1 MANTLTD
8 TVPAASAAGL
18 PFWKRVREYLLEV
31 SPKWVSKLFAYGLA
45 KAAAWAALAFLV
57 VLLLPHLSVW
67 SVSFVSWVLP
77 EPAGKA
83 VRDAYVTGI
92 HKGYDIDK
100 VREQL
105 KDEASKDAL
114 AKLQTNNESLDY
126 VQYVEFYLARGDQ
139 AKEIPASLRLE
150 QRAKIVVRRSQVV
163 RLADAGDVACAVTEV
178 GTSEPVLDVQ
188 LDGMRVASLPAMSSP
203 GRLGEINLSKRW
215 WAENLK
221 KAQAEPT
228 IADNIASVR
237 FGKAPAFEQRMTPCT
252 ALKVEATVEVFKRD
266 VGS

>member
-1 MANTLTD
+1 M
-8 TVPAASAAGL
+8 ASATADAGSATASL
-18 PFWKRVREYLLEV
+18 PLWKRFWQYLVEI
-31 SPKWVSKLFAYGLA
+31 SPDWFSKLFHHGLG
-45 KAAAWAALAFLV
+45 KAAGWASLAFVV

-67 SVSFVSWVLP
+67 AVSFVAWLLP

-83 VRDAYVTGI
+83 VRDVYVQGI
-92 HKGYDIDK
+92 HKGYDIDQ

-105 KDEASKDAL
+105 KIEASRDAL
-114 AKLQTNNESLDY
+114 AKLQVNNESLDY
-126 VQYVEFYLARGDQ
+126 VQYVEFYLTRADQ

-163 RLADAGDVACAVTEV
+163 RLADAGDAACVVTEV

-188 LDGMRVASLPAMSSP
+188 LDGMRVASLPAMAAP

-221 KAQAEPT
+221 KAQAEPS

-237 FGKAPAFEQRMTPCT
+237 FGKAPGFEQKMTPCT
-252 ALKVEATVEVFKRD
+252 ALKIEATVEVFKRD
-266 VGS
+266 MGGV